1 MWHGNHRS
9 NHSEPAPA
17 QKSLLTSHGRLLL
30 LTLAMNSAALFAW
43 WGLFTWIPSYLAL
56 PAAQGGRAMTLAS
69 SSLWIVVMQAGMWLG
84 YVSFGFLGDRRGG
97 KRSYIGYLLLAALL
111 VPLYAR
117 AETAWSLLLLGP
129 LLAFFGT
136 GHFTGFGLIAA
147 EIFPTPFRAS
157 AMGLVYD
164 FGRIFSAVAPWLM
177 GRIAGQSGIGSAFWI
192 CGLGYLL
199 AGLLALFL
207 PDTRGLE
214 LA

>member
-1 MWHGNHRS
+1 MWHDKHHS
-9 NHSEPAPA
+9 NQPEPAPA
-17 QKSLLTSHGRLLL
+17 RRTFVTSHGRLLL

-43 WGLFTWIPSYLAL
+43 WGLFSWIPSYLAL

-84 YVSFGFLGDRRGG
+84 YVTFGFLGDRWGG
-97 KRSYIGYLLLAALL
+97 KRSYIVYLLLAALL

-117 AETAWSLLLLGP
+117 AETAWTLLLLGP
-129 LLAFFGT
+129 LLAFFGA

-147 EIFPTPFRAS
+147 ELFPTPFRAT
-157 AMGLVYD
+157 AMGLVYN

-177 GRIAGQSGIGSAFWI
+177 GKMAGKAGIGSAFWI

-199 AGLLALFL
+199 AGLLALLL
-207 PDTRGLE
+207 PDTRGRE